1 MPAARTFHE
10 RWQRRR
16 ASDRTSACF
25 LARVKRRLATPAPP
39 NPAHPMPP
47 MPATVPEVESHLLD
61 PHDLPGSFERAA
73 NAVSAE
79 VHRINGNR
87 VPPELVAELVERYGV
102 KRAVISAEP
111 EAAAVADE
119 LRALAVEVEPLSIE
133 AAARADLGVTSAS
146 YGARDHGH
154 GRAGVRRRRRA
165 HGEPAAARAPLC
177 AACEPARALDER
189 GAARG
194 SATRGACRP
203 TSCSSPGR
211 AGRATSSRSSR
222 SACTG
227 PPHCTSSLLEG
238 SG

>member
-1 MPAARTFHE
+1 MD
-10 RWQRRR
+10 QRV
-16 ASDRTSACF
+16 F

-73 NAVSAE
+73 KAVSAE

-146 YGARDHGH
+146 YGLATTGTVVQESAVAG
-154 GRAGVRRRRRA
+154 GRTASLLPPV
-165 HGEPAAARAPLC
+165 HLCVLPASRLVPSTSAVLRTM
-177 AACEPARALDER
+177 
-189 GAARG
+189 GA
-194 SATRGACRP
+194 
-203 TSCSSPGR
+203 PGR
-211 AGRATSSRSSR
+211 LPSNLVLITGPSRSGDIEQII
-222 SACTG
+222 TLGVHG
-227 PPHCTSSLLEG
+227 PTALHIALLEE